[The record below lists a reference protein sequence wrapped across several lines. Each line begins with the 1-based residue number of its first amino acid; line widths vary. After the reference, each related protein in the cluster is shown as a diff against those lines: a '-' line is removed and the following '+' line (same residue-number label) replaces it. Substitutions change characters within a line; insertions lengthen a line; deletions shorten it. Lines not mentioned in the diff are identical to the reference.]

1 MNTEYLKIGDI
12 TAKLYRGENAEE
24 TILAVHGFGG
34 NKESGAIAGLAQR
47 VCGRGYNVLA
57 IDLPAHGERDDFSQL
72 TVERCVEDILSA
84 EKYIQSALTERMS
97 AFATSFGGFCMLL
110 RQEQLPHSFR
120 RTVLRVPAVNMADSL
135 LRAAALFDRDFTLE
149 KARREGFKLT
159 MAKTYELPFG
169 FYERLREHTALRAC
183 EAWNRA
189 DILVLAAELDELV
202 SHEDTREFLRLNPA
216 VKYCIIEGA
225 GHRMSQEGAL
235 EKALEE
241 AVNFLA

>member
-34 NKESGAIAGLAQR
+34 NKESGAIAGLAER

-72 TVERCVEDILSA
+72 SVERCIDDILSA
-84 EKYIQSALTERMS
+84 EEYIKSALTQRVS
-97 AFATSFGGFCMLL
+97 AFATSFGAFCMLL
-110 RQEQLPHSFR
+110 RRERFPHCYR

-135 LRAAALFDRDFTLE
+135 LSAAALFDRDFTLE

-159 MAKTYELPFG
+159 MAKIYELPFA
-169 FYERLREHTALRAC
+169 FYEQLREHNALRSC
-183 EAWNRA
+183 EAWNRE

-202 SHEDTREFLRLNPA
+202 SPVDTQEFLRLNPA
-216 VKYCIIEGA
+216 VKSCIIKGA